1 MQHELTKAQIEAI
14 KNYSKEIK
22 TIERFT
28 DAVRKTPG
36 QYLSDIGT
44 AGWFNAVREII
55 QNATDEMNREVS
67 PCDAVFVE
75 YFEGINRLIVSD
87 NGRGIAPED
96 IIRVYTSQH
105 TSANYIK
112 KKGVYVSGLHGE
124 GSKCTNAVSSKFIV
138 LSYRLGKG
146 YKIEFSEGRP
156 LAKYKD
162 GPKEIPNKQNK
173 QGLVIDCEPDYK
185 IMKEVNLSCKE
196 ILDFLE
202 NMVPLLNY
210 GSYVEFIGHC
220 ANGTVIRKEIKN
232 EYGIQTYLMRQST
245 DKLIIKPIVF
255 TYDTGE
261 MRLDV
266 AISYDANFNTQ
277 SNIITFANMSPVK
290 TQYSTPSIGFLQGI
304 SQFFRNYMNKVYLV
318 NSKRK
323 IEVINNDILTGL
335 IGAISA
341 YHMDIMFNS
350 QAKDICK
357 NAEFVDFAKQTTI
370 NALMEWSKNNPD
382 DLLKLCEFFK
392 DVAVARLKADKE
404 KTNISKKY
412 KTQAFWDL
420 PPGFKK
426 AERKDHLELF
436 IVEGL
441 SASAPCCAGRNPLYQ
456 AIFPIRGKM
465 LNAFSTP
472 RAKFLENKEV
482 QGITSILGAGIG
494 KNFDIEKCKYD
505 KIIILSDADSDGYH
519 IRVLLL
525 KFFLLYFRSL
535 VEEGRVYAALSPL
548 YHINKG
554 TKNWKYYIDRDDFIK
569 YVRDIFYKEHQL
581 LHIHKKTSFN
591 KSELTS
597 LITNNHKYDEILK
610 SISDN
615 YAIYPVLLEDLM
627 ILRNKSTKEIKKLIE
642 GKYPYLKVSIK
653 NNYPVVEGI
662 VNDVSCEFVF
672 NENLINACSSILPYI
687 DASEK
692 RYILDGRKIGLY
704 ELLISYRQ
712 SEPKNIERAK
722 GLGSLDAG
730 EIGYSTLDPEHRKL
744 IRYTADDI
752 EAEIEEMRKTN
763 DDKFQLIKDID
774 LSTVEF

>member
-1 MQHELTKAQIEAI
+1 MINLQQELTKAQIEAI
-14 KNYSKEIK
+14 KNYSKEIQ

-67 PCDAVFVE
+67 PCNAVWVE

-87 NGRGIAPED
+87 NGRGIDPSD

-105 TSANYIK
+105 TSANYVK

-124 GSKCTNAVSSKFIV
+124 GSKCTNAVSSRFTV

-146 YKIEFSEGRP
+146 YKIEFSEGKP

-162 GPKEIPNKQNK
+162 GPKEIPNRDNR
-173 QGLVIDCEPDYK
+173 QGLIIDCEPDYK
-185 IMKEVNLSCKE
+185 IMKEVNLSCNE
-196 ILDFLE
+196 ILEFLE

-210 GSYVEFIGHC
+210 GAYVEFIGHY
-220 ANGTVIRKEIKN
+220 ANGSEIRKEIRN

-255 TYDTGE
+255 SYDTGE

-304 SQFFRNYMNKVYLV
+304 SQFFRNHMNKVYLA
-318 NSKRK
+318 NSKKK

-357 NAEFVDFAKQTTI
+357 NADFIDFAKQVTI
-370 NALMEWSKNNPD
+370 NSLIEWSKNNPD
-382 DLLKLCEFFK
+382 DLMKLCEFFK
-392 DVAVARLKADKE
+392 DVAIARLKADKE

-412 KTQAFWDL
+412 KAQAFWDL

-426 AERKDHLELF
+426 AERKENLELF

-456 AIFPIRGKM
+456 AIFPIRGKL

-472 RAKFLENKEV
+472 RSKFLENKEV
-482 QGITSILGAGIG
+482 QGITAILGSGIG
-494 KNFDIEKCKYD
+494 KNFDISRCKYD
-505 KIIILSDADSDGYH
+505 KICILTDADSD
-519 IRVLLL
+519 RV
-525 KFFLLYFRSL
+525 
-535 VEEGRVYAALSPL
+535 
-548 YHINKG
+548 
-554 TKNWKYYIDRDDFIK
+554 
-569 YVRDIFYKEHQL
+569 
-581 LHIHKKTSFN
+581 
-591 KSELTS
+591 
-597 LITNNHKYDEILK
+597 
-610 SISDN
+610 
-615 YAIYPVLLEDLM
+615 
-627 ILRNKSTKEIKKLIE
+627 
-642 GKYPYLKVSIK
+642 
-653 NNYPVVEGI
+653 
-662 VNDVSCEFVF
+662 
-672 NENLINACSSILPYI
+672 
-687 DASEK
+687 
-692 RYILDGRKIGLY
+692 
-704 ELLISYRQ
+704 
-712 SEPKNIERAK
+712 
-722 GLGSLDAG
+722 
-730 EIGYSTLDPEHRKL
+730 
-744 IRYTADDI
+744 
-752 EAEIEEMRKTN
+752 
-763 DDKFQLIKDID
+763 
-774 LSTVEF
+774 TVA